1 MAPAERQPFA
11 VIAKPVG
18 SRCNLRCRYCYYLEK
33 GKYSTHEVQN
43 RMSNTLLERLIRQ
56 TIEASPGPVVS
67 FTWHGG
73 EPSLAG
79 LDFYEK
85 VVYYE
90 KRYLPRGWQVW
101 NNLQTN
107 GTLLNEEWCRF
118 IRDNGF
124 DVGVSIDGTELVHD
138 RNRLDIGGHPTYSR
152 VTESI
157 RRLQKYG
164 VNPDLLCTVTSDSSE
179 FPKDTYR
186 ALRDL
191 GTEWIQFIPVI
202 VRLPDG
208 TMTRES
214 VTPEAYGRFLCEI
227 FEEWVANDLG
237 KTDVQLFAETSRVW
251 AGGEPSLCWMTGT
264 CGRVL
269 VVEEDGGIY
278 SCDHFVDSEHR
289 LGTLPSTRLEDALN
303 SEFQYRFGQ
312 SKRESLTRQCR
323 ECPHLDA
330 CGGGC
335 LKDRFALSDDGE
347 EGMYYLCG
355 GLKMFFDHARPVLEK
370 VMQWSRN
377 GDDPA
382 AIMNKLRKERSDG

>member
-1 MAPAERQPFA
+1 MASKNKEPFA
-11 VIAKPVG
+11 IIAKPVG

-33 GKYSTHEVQN
+33 GKFSTHEVQN

-79 LDFYEK
+79 LEFYEK

-101 NNLQTN
+101 NSLQTN
-107 GTLLNEEWCRF
+107 GTLLTEEWCRF
-118 IRDNGF
+118 IRDNRF

-138 RNRLDIGGHPTYSR
+138 RNRRDAGGGPTYAK

-164 VNPDLLCTVTSDSSE
+164 INPDLLCTVTSDSAAC
-179 FPKDTYR
+179 PLDTYR
-186 ALRDL
+186 DLRAL

-227 FEEWVANDLG
+227 FDEWVMNDLG
-237 KTDVQLFAETSRVW
+237 RTDVQLFAETSKVL
-251 AGGEPSLCWMTGT
+251 AGGVPALCWMTET

-289 LGTLPSTRLEDALN
+289 LGTIPSTRLEDALT
-303 SEFQYRFGQ
+303 SDFQREFGL
-312 SKRESLTRQCR
+312 SKRDALTKECR
-323 ECPHLDA
+323 ECPYLKA

-335 LKDRFALSDDGE
+335 LKDRFALSADSE

-355 GLKMFFDHARPVLEK
+355 GLKAYFSHAYPVLER
-370 VMQWSRN
+370 VIEMSRK
-377 GDDPA
+377 GASPD
-382 AIMNKLRKERSDG
+382 AIMKRLRKEASDG

>member
-1 MAPAERQPFA
+1 MESKNTEPFA
-11 VIAKPVG
+11 IIAKPVG

-33 GKYSTHEVQN
+33 SKYSTHEVQN

-73 EPSLAG
+73 EPALAG
-79 LDFYEK
+79 LEFYEK

-107 GTLLNEEWCRF
+107 GTLLDEEWCRF
-118 IRDNGF
+118 IRDNRF
-124 DVGVSIDGTELVHD
+124 DVGVSIDGTEMVHNT
-138 RNRLDIGGHPTYSR
+138 NRLDAGGHPTYEK
-152 VTESI
+152 VVQAV

-164 VNPDLLCTVTSDSSE
+164 INPDLLCTVTSDSSAY
-179 FPKDTYR
+179 PVDTYR

-214 VTPEAYGRFLCEI
+214 VTPDAYGRFLCEI
-227 FEEWVANDLG
+227 FDEWVTNDLG
-237 KTDVQLFAETSRVW
+237 RTDVQLFAETSRVW

-278 SCDHFVDSEHR
+278 SCDHFVDTEHR
-289 LGTLPSTRLEDALN
+289 LGTLPSTRLEDALT
-303 SEFQYRFGQ
+303 SAFQRDFGL
-312 SKRESLTRQCR
+312 SKRDALTD
-323 ECPHLDA
+323 ECGRCPYLNA

-335 LKDRFALSDDGE
+335 LKDRFALSSDGQ
-347 EGMYYLCG
+347 EGMYYLCP
-355 GLKMFFDHARPVLEK
+355 GLRMFFSHAEPVIGR
-370 VMQWSRN
+370 VMEMSRK
-377 GDDPA
+377 GMSPES
-382 AIMNKLRKERSDG
+382 IMNSLRKEGTDG

>member
-1 MAPAERQPFA
+1 MASRNTEPFA
-11 VIAKPVG
+11 IIAKPVG

-73 EPSLAG
+73 EPALAG
-79 LDFYEK
+79 LEFYEK

-107 GTLLNEEWCRF
+107 GTLLTEEWCRF
-118 IRDNGF
+118 LRDNRF
-124 DVGVSIDGTELVHD
+124 DIGVSIDGTELIHD
-138 RNRLDIGGHPTYSR
+138 RNRLDIGGNHTYAK

-157 RRLQKYG
+157 KRLQRYG
-164 VNPDLLCTVTSDSSE
+164 INPDLLCTVTSDSASC
-179 FPKDTYR
+179 PVDTYR

-202 VRLPDG
+202 VRQPDG
-208 TMTRES
+208 NMTRES
-214 VTPEAYGRFLCEI
+214 VTAEQYGRFLCEI
-227 FEEWVANDLG
+227 FDEWVTNDLG

-278 SCDHFVDSEHR
+278 SCDHFVDTDHR
-289 LGTLPSTRLEDALN
+289 LGTLPATRLEDALM
-303 SEFQYRFGQ
+303 SQFQHDFGQ
-312 SKRESLTRQCR
+312 SKRNALTSECR
-323 ECPHLDA
+323 ACPYLDA

-335 LKDRFALSDDGE
+335 LKDRFAKSSDGE
-347 EGMYYLCG
+347 DGMYYLCS
-355 GLKMFFDHARPVLEK
+355 GLRQYFSHAKPILER
-370 VMQWSRN
+370 VMEMSRR
-377 GDDPA
+377 GMDPA
-382 AIMNKLRKERSDG
+382 SIMKELRKEK

>member
-1 MAPAERQPFA
+1 MASRNTEPFA
-11 VIAKPVG
+11 IIAKPVG

-73 EPSLAG
+73 EPALAG
-79 LDFYEK
+79 LEFYEK

-107 GTLLNEEWCRF
+107 GTLLTEEWCRF
-118 IRDNGF
+118 LRDNRF
-124 DVGVSIDGTELVHD
+124 DIGVSIDGTELVHD
-138 RNRLDIGGHPTYSR
+138 RNRLDIGGNHTYAK

-157 RRLQKYG
+157 KRLQRYG
-164 VNPDLLCTVTSDSSE
+164 INPDLLCTVTSDSASC
-179 FPKDTYR
+179 PVDTYR

-202 VRLPDG
+202 VRQPDG
-208 TMTRES
+208 NMTRES
-214 VTPEAYGRFLCEI
+214 VTAEQYGRFLCEI
-227 FEEWVANDLG
+227 FDEWVTNDLG

-278 SCDHFVDSEHR
+278 SCDHFVDTDHR
-289 LGTLPSTRLEDALN
+289 LGTLPATKLEDALM
-303 SEFQYRFGQ
+303 SQFQHDFGQ
-312 SKRESLTRQCR
+312 SKRDALTSECR
-323 ECPHLDA
+323 ACPYLDA

-335 LKDRFALSDDGE
+335 LKDRFAKSSDGE
-347 EGMYYLCG
+347 DGMYYLCS
-355 GLKMFFDHARPVLEK
+355 GLRQYFSHAKPILER
-370 VMQWSRN
+370 VMEMSRRRM
-377 GDDPA
+377 DPA
-382 AIMNKLRKERSDG
+382 SIMKELRKEK

>member
-1 MAPAERQPFA
+1 MK
-11 VIAKPVG
+11 I
-18 SRCNLRCRYCYYLEK
+18 
-33 GKYSTHEVQN
+33 VQ
-43 RMSNTLLERLIRQ
+43 R
-56 TIEASPGPVVS
+56 ASPTVKVVFLPKRLANS
-67 FTWHGG
+67 S
-73 EPSLAG
+73 ERKPALAG
-79 LDFYEK
+79 LEFYEK

-107 GTLLNEEWCRF
+107 GTLLTEEWCRF
-118 IRDNGF
+118 LRDNRF
-124 DVGVSIDGTELVHD
+124 DIGVSIDGTELVHD
-138 RNRLDIGGHPTYSR
+138 RNRLDIGGHPTYAK

-157 RRLQKYG
+157 KRLQKYG
-164 VNPDLLCTVTSDSSE
+164 INPDLLCTVTSDSASYPVE
-179 FPKDTYR
+179 TYK

-191 GTEWIQFIPVI
+191 STEWIQFIPVI

-227 FEEWVANDLG
+227 FDEWVANDLG

-278 SCDHFVDSEHR
+278 SCDHFVDTDHR
-289 LGTLPSTRLEDALN
+289 LGTLPSTRLEDALT
-303 SEFQYRFGQ
+303 SQFQHDFGQ
-312 SKRESLTRQCR
+312 SKRTALTAECR
-323 ECPHLDA
+323 RCPYLDA

-335 LKDRFALSDDGE
+335 LKDRFARSSDGE
-347 EGMYYLCG
+347 DGMYYLCG
-355 GLKMFFDHARPVLEK
+355 GLRQYFSHAKPMIEKMMD
-370 VMQWSRN
+370 MSRM
-377 GDDPA
+377 GMSPDS
-382 AIMNKLRKERSDG
+382 IMKELRKENKDG